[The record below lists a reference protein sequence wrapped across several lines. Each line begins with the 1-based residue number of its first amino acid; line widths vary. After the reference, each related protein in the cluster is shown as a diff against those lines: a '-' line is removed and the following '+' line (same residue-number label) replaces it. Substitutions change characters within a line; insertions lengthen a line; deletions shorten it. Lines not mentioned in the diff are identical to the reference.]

1 MNKPTLPLDKC
12 TACGAC
18 VSRCPQVAIQLFES
32 AEGFFSP
39 VVNEERCVG
48 CKLCEKAC
56 HILNASVEDLSKD
69 GKAYGIP
76 YMVKAKNKDVV
87 AKSSS
92 GGVFSLISEIVL
104 KNGGCVYGARY
115 NYETETLEC
124 SSTDECD
131 IGELRKSK
139 YIESYMGSTF
149 RSINTKLKEG
159 RQVLYCGTPC
169 QVRGLLHYL
178 RSCKSSMD
186 NLLTVRFIC
195 HGVPSNKFFR
205 EYKHYVEKKHKA
217 KATHV
222 DFRPKDFGWR
232 IQNMHIDFEN
242 GKKLIER
249 PDCNIYLTNFYTSD
263 MLRLSCYQCSL
274 INDTDADLTIADF
287 WGIRFYKPEN
297 KDQEGISLVIS
308 HNEKGSG
315 FLDQIF
321 DKCDYE
327 KLPYSAIEYIF
338 KKNNY
343 QKKLDRRAELMR
355 KVQEKGYVPVAL
367 EMYGKVCKK
376 TKNKIFAKMIARK
389 ILPNALIDYLR
400 KKDFFHKKG

>member
-18 VSRCPQVAIQLFES
+18 VSRCPQGAIKLLEN

-39 VVNEERCVG
+39 VVNEDRCIS
-48 CKLCEKAC
+48 CKLCEKTC
-56 HILNASVEDLSKD
+56 HILNTSVEDFSKD
-69 GKAYGIP
+69 GKTYGIP
-76 YMVKAKNKDVV
+76 YMVKAKDKDIV

-92 GGVFSLISEIVL
+92 GGVFSLLSEIVL

-115 NYETETLEC
+115 NYDTETLEC

-131 IGELRKSK
+131 IEELRKSK

-149 RSINTKLKEG
+149 RSINAKLKEG
-159 RQVLYCGTPC
+159 RKVLYCGTPC
-169 QVRGLLHYL
+169 QVRGLQHYL
-178 RSCKSSMD
+178 RLCKCSMD

-205 EYKHYVEKKHKA
+205 EYKHYVEKKYKA
-217 KATHV
+217 KAVHI

-232 IQNMHIDFEN
+232 MQSLHIDFEN
-242 GKKLIER
+242 EKKLIER
-249 PDCNIYLTNFYTSD
+249 HDCNIYLTNFYTSD
-263 MLRLSCYQCSL
+263 MLRPSCYQCNL
-274 INDTDADLTIADF
+274 INGNDADLTIADF
-287 WGIRFYKPEN
+287 WGIHFYKPEN

-308 HNEKGSG
+308 HNEKGFE
-315 FLDQIF
+315 FLNQIF

-327 KLPYSAIEYIF
+327 KLPNSAIEYIF
-338 KKNNY
+338 KRGNY
-343 QKKLDRRAELMR
+343 QKKLDSRVELMR

-367 EMYGKVCKK
+367 EMYGKTCRRN
-376 TKNKIFAKMIARK
+376 KNKMLAKTIVRK
-389 ILPNALIDYLR
+389 ILPDALINNLR
-400 KKDFFHKKG
+400 K